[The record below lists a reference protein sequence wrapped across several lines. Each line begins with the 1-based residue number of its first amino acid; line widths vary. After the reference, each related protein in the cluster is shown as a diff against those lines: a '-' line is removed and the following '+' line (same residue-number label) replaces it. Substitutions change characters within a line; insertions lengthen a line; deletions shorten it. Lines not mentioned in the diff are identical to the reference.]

1 MPLANNVFSTHLSI
15 QDMRVWRINIILLV
29 VFSLFFCLKPP
40 TLYAQKEV
48 NYSLMAKSLQELPID
63 SSFAWMSRNKSEDDL
78 NVHEIGLQILR
89 RAYNTQQDSLI
100 AYAHVLQSDWHSLT
114 NAFSTDSVLHHSIKA
129 VEYYEKAGDKRKI
142 AEYSRVLSIDYLNS
156 IQYDK
161 AQEALFRALE
171 IYEDLGDEKG
181 IGGAYRS
188 LGTIAIFMEE
198 PALSIKYGNKA
209 RELLEKVEDYNTL
222 TLVYLDYIK
231 SYGLLGQYDKAYQ
244 AAADCIE
251 MVETKAPEQIFV
263 ATRAYAARGN
273 LSIKLEDYEWAL
285 QDYTTAWKIVEA
297 EVGTKR
303 ALGWQIEVGIAYR
316 YLERYED
323 ALAHL
328 LPGVKWLED
337 TDGYNILKYYEA
349 IAECYKGLGNLQKA
363 LEYQEKSMVVKDKMQ
378 EEKIASLE
386 SEAIAKYESG
396 KKDQLLASQEAELA
410 QKTYIQR
417 LTMGGL
423 SMMALLLFTLFY
435 FFRKNQKTNTQ
446 LSIKNQENELLL
458 KEIHHRVKN
467 NLEMVSSLLKL
478 QSVKTKDA
486 EAKGV
491 MEASQNRVQSMGII
505 HQKLYQGGNL
515 ASIEMKD
522 YFQNLSENLLDA
534 FGVSEKV
541 NIKYDM
547 EAVELDVDTA
557 IPIGLIVNE
566 LLTNALKYAFPG
578 DQKGEIE
585 LSLKETEQNKLHLLV
600 ADNGIGQSDPTTVK
614 GTGFGSQLVKLLT
627 MQLQGKMKASYE
639 NGTRLS
645 FWLEKANIA

>member
-114 NAFSTDSVLHHSIKA
+114 NAFSTDSVLYHSIKA

-198 PALSIKYGNKA
+198 PELSIKYGNKA

-349 IAECYKGLGNLQKA
+349 IAECYKGLGDLPKA

-505 HQKLYQGGNL
+505 HQKLYQGENL

>member
-349 IAECYKGLGNLQKA
+349 IAECYKGLGDLPKA

>member
-1 MPLANNVFSTHLSI
+1 LRQYDRALQVADSCI
-15 QDMRVWRINIILLV
+15 ALV
-29 VFSLFFCLKPP
+29 EEKIPEEYGVK
-40 TLYAQKEV
+40 V
-48 NYSLMAKSLQELPID
+48 
-63 SSFAWMSRNKSEDDL
+63 
-78 NVHEIGLQILR
+78 
-89 RAYNTQQDSLI
+89 RAYSYRGDVYTSMKAYERAFDDYTFVYKFVEDLVGPDNAVSYRVDIGKTLQFMGRYREAIPHLEAGIQAMEEINFDRIWELYEQI
-100 AYAHVLQSDWHSLT
+100 AICYEQVG
-114 NAFSTDSVLHHSIKA
+114 N
-129 VEYYEKAGDKRKI
+129 YEKA
-142 AEYSRVLSIDYLNS
+142 
-156 IQYDK
+156 
-161 AQEALFRALE
+161 
-171 IYEDLGDEKG
+171 
-181 IGGAYRS
+181 
-188 LGTIAIFMEE
+188 
-198 PALSIKYGNKA
+198 
-209 RELLEKVEDYNTL
+209 
-222 TLVYLDYIK
+222 LDYRK
-231 SYGLLGQYDKAYQ
+231 RQHNSY
-244 AAADCIE
+244 
-251 MVETKAPEQIFV
+251 
-263 ATRAYAARGN
+263 
-273 LSIKLEDYEWAL
+273 S
-285 QDYTTAWKIVEA
+285 
-297 EVGTKR
+297 
-303 ALGWQIEVGIAYR
+303 
-316 YLERYED
+316 
-323 ALAHL
+323 
-328 LPGVKWLED
+328 
-337 TDGYNILKYYEA
+337 
-349 IAECYKGLGNLQKA
+349 
-363 LEYQEKSMVVKDKMQ
+363 KMMQ
-378 EEKIASLE
+378 GKMDNLE
-386 SEAIAKYESG
+386 SEALIKYETG
-396 KKDQLLASQEAELA
+396 KKDQALAEQALQLKQQARIQLLSWSIAALLAVLFS
-410 QKTYIQR
+410 
-417 LTMGGL
+417 GL
-423 SMMALLLFTLFY
+423 FF
-435 FFRKNQKTNTQ
+435 FFRRNKKTTAALQ
-446 LSIKNQENELLL
+446 AKNQENELLL

-505 HQKLYQGGNL
+505 HQKLYQGENL

>member
-349 IAECYKGLGNLQKA
+349 IAECYKGLGDLPKA

-505 HQKLYQGGNL
+505 HQKLYQGENL